1 MQWLGSIPR
10 HSFDKTPAVNLTVKE
25 AKKEVEEQKTT
36 ELTNTTTEAN
46 HTV

>member
-10 HSFDKTPAVNLTVKE
+10 HSFYKTPAVKSTVKE
-25 AKKEVEEQKTT
+25 AKKGVEEQKTT
-36 ELTNTTTEAN
+36 ELTNTTTDAN